1 MTGAIKI
8 STYHHQYQA
17 QVIELILKIQQQ
29 EFGLPITLE
38 EQPDLLIIP
47 SFYQK
52 GNGNFW
58 IALDGDRVIGT
69 IAAIDIGNNH
79 LALRKMFV
87 DVNYRGKPGIGKKLM
102 DFLVSRAKDKNVR
115 EIYLGTINKFK
126 AALRFYEKNGFL
138 PVSKSD
144 LPSSFPVMQGDNAFY
159 RLTVSTS
166 SPSYSSS

>member
-1 MTGAIKI
+1 MTGTIKI

-38 EQPDLLIIP
+38 EQPDLLVIP

-58 IALDGDRVIGT
+58 IALDGDNVIGT
-69 IAAIDIGNNH
+69 IGAIDIGDNRY

-102 DFLVSRAKDKNVR
+102 DSLVNRARDKNVQ
-115 EIYLGTINKFK
+115 EIYLGTIGKFA

-138 PVSKSD
+138 PVSKSN
-144 LPSSFPVMQGDNAFY
+144 LPPTFPVMQGDNVFY

-166 SPSYSSS
+166 PL

>member
-1 MTGAIKI
+1 MTGTIKI

-52 GNGNFW
+52 DNGNFW
-58 IALDGDRVIGT
+58 IALDDDCVIGT
-69 IAAIDIGNNH
+69 IGAIDIGDGY

-87 DVNYRGKPGIGKKLM
+87 DVNYRGQPGIGKKLM
-102 DFLVSRAKDKNVR
+102 DSLVSRAKDKNVR
-115 EIYLGTINKFK
+115 EIYLGTIGNFK

-144 LPSSFPVMQGDNAFY
+144 LPPSFPVMEGDNVFY

-166 SPSYSSS
+166 PS

>member
-1 MTGAIKI
+1 MTGTIKI

-17 QVIELILKIQQQ
+17 QAIELILKIQQR

-58 IALDGDRVIGT
+58 VALDGDRVIGT
-69 IAAIDIGNNH
+69 IAAIDIGDRH

-87 DVNYRGKPGIGKKLM
+87 DVNYRGQPGIGKKLM
-102 DFLVSRAKDKNVR
+102 DSLIRWAGDKNVR
-115 EIYLGTINKFK
+115 EIYLGTIDKFK
-126 AALRFYEKNGFL
+126 AAIRFYEKSGFL
-138 PVSKSD
+138 PVSKFD
-144 LPSSFPVMQGDNAFY
+144 LPPSFPVMQKDNLFY
-159 RLTVSTS
+159 RLTV
-166 SPSYSSS
+166 